1 MEISKCSKIV
11 GFPKIFIKMKNWKTF
26 YEAQT
31 ASHLKEIIQPPPN
44 PPTPGKSYYFSGTKY
59 CYIQR
64 YTEIYRHL
72 LSKCFKNEVPG
83 RQEMV
88 QYSVFS
94 DNEQKHVFWKN
105 FKARKAFGFLREH
118 IIFNVKWVKFRKMSE
133 VIWAKLYCKMSDLFG

>member
-11 GFPKIFIKMKNWKTF
+11 GFPKIFIKMKNCKTF

-44 PPTPGKSYYFSGTKY
+44 PPTPGKSYYFSRTK
-59 CYIQR
+59 CSYIQR

-72 LSKCFKNEVPG
+72 LSKCFKNAVPG

-88 QYSVFS
+88 QYNVFFWQRTETFFLEKLQS
-94 DNEQKHVFWKN
+94 QK
-105 FKARKAFGFLREH
+105 GFL
-118 IIFNVKWVKFRKMSE
+118 
-133 VIWAKLYCKMSDLFG
+133 LFAGAYYFQCQVSQIS